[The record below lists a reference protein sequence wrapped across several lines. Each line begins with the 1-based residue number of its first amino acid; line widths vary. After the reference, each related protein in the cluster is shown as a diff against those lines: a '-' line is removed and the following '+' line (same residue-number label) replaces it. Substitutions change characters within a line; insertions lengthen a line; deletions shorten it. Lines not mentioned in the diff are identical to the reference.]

1 MQQDDILKIQQIIAK
16 FANSFDV
23 KDWDGLQA
31 RFTESLFTDYSDL
44 RGTPPQTITAAD
56 YTRQRR
62 ESLDHLK
69 LHHLVSNY
77 EIDFPDADHATCRAS
92 MVVWRKTNEEEFTS
106 HCVYTFQLTK
116 QDSDWKI
123 SGITQK
129 VLWNEGTS
137 SIHKGAPRSMAI

>member
-1 MQQDDILKIQQIIAK
+1 MDDTFKIQQLIAR

-23 KDWDGLQA
+23 KDWSGLEA
-31 RFTESLFTDYSDL
+31 CFTETLYTDYSDL
-44 RGTPPQTITAAD
+44 RGTPSQTITAAE
-56 YTRQRR
+56 YVRQRR

-77 EIDFPDADHATCRAS
+77 EVDLTDSNTASCRAS
-92 MVVWRKTNEEEFTS
+92 MVVWRKSDEEEFTS
-106 HCVYTFQLTK
+106 HCVYIFQLVK
-116 QDSDWKI
+116 SNDDWKI

-137 SIHKGAPRSMAI
+137 SIHKGAKS

>member
-1 MQQDDILKIQQIIAK
+1 MSAEDRLKIQEVVAR

-23 KDWDGLQA
+23 KDWSGLESCFA
-31 RFTESLFTDYSDL
+31 ESLYTDYSDL
-44 RGTPPQTITAAD
+44 RGTAPESIPANE
-56 YTRQRR
+56 YVNLRR

-77 EIDFPDADHATCRAS
+77 EIDFSAADHATCRAS
-92 MVVWRKTNEEEFTS
+92 MVVWRKTDQEEFTS
-106 HCVYTFQLTK
+106 HCVYIFQLEK
-116 QDSDWKI
+116 HDSDWKI

-137 SIHKGAPRSMAI
+137 SIHQDAK

>member
-1 MQQDDILKIQQIIAK
+1 MEDILHIQTLIAR

-23 KDWDGLQA
+23 KDWSGLEA
-31 RFTESLFTDYSDL
+31 CFTESLYTDYSDL
-44 RGTPPQTITAAD
+44 RGTPPQTVTASE
-56 YTRQRR
+56 YVRQRR

-77 EIDFPDADHATCRAS
+77 EIDFPDANAATCRAS
-92 MVVWRKTNEEEFTS
+92 MVVWRKSDEEEFTS

-116 QDSDWKI
+116 QAERWRI

-129 VLWNEGTS
+129 VLWNEGTP
-137 SIHKGAPRSMAI
+137 SIHKGAKN